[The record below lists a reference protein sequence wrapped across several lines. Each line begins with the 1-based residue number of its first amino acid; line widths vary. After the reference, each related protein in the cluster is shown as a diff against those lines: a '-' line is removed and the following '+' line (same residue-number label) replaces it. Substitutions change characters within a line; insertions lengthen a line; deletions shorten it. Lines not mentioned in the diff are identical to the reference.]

1 MAVKDAAEV
10 KATDHSKER
19 QLAELKEC
27 SEGKTATKKAD
38 NRLRCCLVE
47 TLEAFQTLLVME
59 MEDVFLRFG
68 EYK

>member
-1 MAVKDAAEV
+1 MKDAAGV

-47 TLEAFQTLLVME
+47 TLEALQTQFVMM